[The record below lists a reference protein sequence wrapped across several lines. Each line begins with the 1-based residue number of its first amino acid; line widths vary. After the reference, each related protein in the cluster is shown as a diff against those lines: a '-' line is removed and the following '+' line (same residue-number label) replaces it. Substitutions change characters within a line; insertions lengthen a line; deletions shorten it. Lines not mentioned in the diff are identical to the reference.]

1 MGLLAP
7 RASILNRGIGTLVA
21 GTVTIA
27 NTGAQANSNIL
38 LSGGVL
44 NASTAVGILTVTA
57 ITPGVSFTVTSIN
70 AGAVTTQSG
79 DLRTIYYSF

>member
-1 MGLLAP
+1 MAVVAP
-7 RASILNRGIGTLVA
+7 RASLFNRGTGTLVA

-27 NTGAQANSNIL
+27 NTGVQANSNIN
-38 LSGGVL
+38 LSGGAL
-44 NASTAVGILTVTA
+44 NASTAIGDLTVTA
-57 ITPGVSFTVTSIN
+57 ITPGVSFVVTSVT